1 MNMLTKKLLKA
12 LVLVLI
18 DVAIIF
24 GAYFLGMELI
34 VRDNPHAGGTVIS
47 ILGIMLAIKIPIYV
61 FFKLYRFLFDHVG
74 AAEFFRVVIA
84 VTISN
89 IFIYLVLYLTR
100 YATISWYV
108 FFYSTPLEILS
119 MTAVRFYRRITRRIM
134 TTARI
139 GVQNK
144 YINTIIVGAGSAGKL
159 AFDEIERNN
168 HLHNRVVL
176 FVDDDP
182 DKFRKEMNGVLIE
195 GPVSKIPELI
205 DKFDVK
211 EVIIAIANIDKIRL
225 SEIIEIIT
233 SKSVKIKRLPL
244 MLEDPQDNHRRIV
257 DVKIEDLL
265 NRGVIQL
272 DNQGLKEFIAGKTV
286 LVTGGGGSIGS
297 ELTEQ
302 ILNYDPKTLII
313 FDIYENTTYETQ
325 VDLAKRIQNEHRDTE
340 LIVLIGSVYN
350 DRRIEEIFERFH
362 PQLVFHAAAYKH
374 VPLMEDSAVEAVR
387 TNILGTYHVAR
398 LADIYHVEKMI
409 LVSSDKAVR
418 PTNVMGATKAA
429 CERIIQYF
437 DSVSPTNYA
446 AVRFGNVLGS
456 HGSVVPLF
464 MKQIEEGGPITIT
477 HPDITRFFMTI
488 PEAVSLIL
496 QSAVYAQGGEIFVLD
511 MGEPVRI
518 VDLANKMIRLS
529 GLVPDRDI
537 KIEFVGLRPGE
548 KLYEELLLDVT
559 KNIKTAND
567 KIYID
572 HRKDICNV
580 EEYIAL
586 VKEKLDHADNEDMK
600 KLVQSLIT
608 AYKIDSNHNHNH
620 HNHDRESQ

>member
-12 LVLVLI
+12 LVLVLV

-387 TNILGTYHVAR
+387 TNILGTYNVAR

-437 DSVSPTNYA
+437 DSISPTNYA

>member
-1 MNMLTKKLLKA
+1 MLTKKLLKA
-12 LVLVLI
+12 FVLVLV

-24 GAYFLGMELI
+24 GVYFLGMELI
-34 VRDNPHAGGTVIS
+34 VRDNPYVGWTMIS
-47 ILGIMLAIKIPIYV
+47 ILAIMLAIKLPIYV
-61 FFKLYRFLFDHVG
+61 FLKLYRFLFDHVG
-74 AAEFFRVVIA
+74 AAEFFRIIIA
-84 VTISN
+84 ITLSN
-89 IFIYLVLYLTR
+89 ILIYLVLYLTR
-100 YATISWYV
+100 YAAIEWYV

-119 MTAVRFYRRITRRIM
+119 MAAVRFYRRITRRIIA
-134 TTARI
+134 TTRI
-139 GVQNK
+139 GIQSK

-159 AFDEIERNN
+159 AYDEIEKNN

-176 FVDDDP
+176 FLDDDP

-195 GPVSKIPELI
+195 GPVSKIPEFI
-205 DKFDVK
+205 DKYDVK
-211 EVIIAIANIDKIRL
+211 EVIIAIANINKIRL
-225 SEIIEIIT
+225 SEIIETIT

-244 MLEDPQDNHRRIV
+244 MLEDPLDNHRKIV

-272 DNQGLKEFIAGKTV
+272 DNQGLEEFIAGKTV

-325 VDLAKRIQNEHRDTE
+325 VNLTKRIHAEHRDTE

-350 DRRIEEIFERFH
+350 DRRIEEVFERFH

-387 TNILGTYHVAR
+387 TNILGTYNVAR
-398 LADIYHVEKMI
+398 LADKYQVGKMI

-437 DSVSPTNYA
+437 DSISPTHYA

-456 HGSVVPLF
+456 SGSVVPLF
-464 MKQIEEGGPITIT
+464 MKQIEDGGPITIT

-580 EEYIAL
+580 EEYMTL
-586 VKEKLDHADNEDMK
+586 VKEKLDHADNDDMK
-600 KLVQSLIT
+600 KLVQNLIT
-608 AYKIDSNHNHNH
+608 AYQIDNNHNHNH
-620 HNHDRESQ
+620 NNHDQESR

>member
-1 MNMLTKKLLKA
+1 MKA
-12 LVLVLI
+12 FVLVLV
-18 DVAIIF
+18 DVAIVF
-24 GAYFLGMELI
+24 GVYFLGMELI
-34 VRDNPHAGGTVIS
+34 VRDNPYVGWTMIS
-47 ILGIMLAIKIPIYV
+47 ILAIILAIKIPIYV
-61 FFKLYRFLFDHVG
+61 FLKLYRFLFDHVG
-74 AAEFFRVVIA
+74 AAEFFRVIIA

-89 IFIYLVLYLTR
+89 ILIYLVLYLTR
-100 YATISWYV
+100 YAAISWYV

-134 TTARI
+134 ATTRI
-139 GVQNK
+139 GIQNK

-159 AFDEIERNN
+159 AYDEIEKNN

-182 DKFRKEMNGVLIE
+182 DKFRKEMNGVMIE
-195 GPVSKIPELI
+195 GPVSKIPEFI

-244 MLEDPQDNHRRIV
+244 MLEEPTDNHRRIV

-272 DNQGLKEFIAGKTV
+272 DNQGLKGFIAGKTV

-350 DRRIEEIFERFH
+350 DRRIEEVFERFH

-387 TNILGTYHVAR
+387 TNILGTYNVSR

-437 DSVSPTNYA
+437 DSISQTNYA

-464 MKQIEEGGPITIT
+464 VKQIEDGGPITIT

-586 VKEKLDHADNEDMK
+586 VKEKLDHANNEDMK
-600 KLVQSLIT
+600 KLVQNLIT
-608 AYKIDSNHNHNH
+608 AYKIDNNHNHNH
-620 HNHDRESQ
+620 NNHDQESQ